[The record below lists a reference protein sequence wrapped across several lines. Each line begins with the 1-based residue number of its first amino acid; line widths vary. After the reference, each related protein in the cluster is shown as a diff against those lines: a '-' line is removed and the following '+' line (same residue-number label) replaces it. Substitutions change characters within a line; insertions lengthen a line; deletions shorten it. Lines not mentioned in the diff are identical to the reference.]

1 MTHWALL
8 ASNFHVFHYPSALVE
23 QLSAAPMPR
32 PERFIPDTARYV
44 LESSRHFLPC
54 PVHSQHAEYRW
65 MQGGEERQSIMD
77 SQQEQLVLLIDGMR
91 AEDEGLYQCEARE
104 GDYRKTVV
112 QYELRM
118 SSAVGGLK
126 SSPLALAFLLLL
138 LFTLLC

>member
-1 MTHWALL
+1 MFLSSL
-8 ASNFHVFHYPSALVE
+8 GPVIDPSTGGPQKGDA
-23 QLSAAPMPR
+23 
-32 PERFIPDTARYV
+32 DTIDIS
-44 LESSRHFLPC
+44 ESSRHFLPC

>member
-1 MTHWALL
+1 MFLSSL
-8 ASNFHVFHYPSALVE
+8 GPVIDPSTEGPQQGDA
-23 QLSAAPMPR
+23 
-32 PERFIPDTARYV
+32 DTIDIS
-44 LESSRHFLPC
+44 ESSRHFLPC
-54 PVHSQHAEYRW
+54 PVHSHHAEYRW

>member
-1 MTHWALL
+1 
-8 ASNFHVFHYPSALVE
+8 
-23 QLSAAPMPR
+23 
-32 PERFIPDTARYV
+32 
-44 LESSRHFLPC
+44 
-54 PVHSQHAEYRW
+54 

-112 QYELRM
+112 QYQLRM

-126 SSPLALAFLLLL
+126 SSPLALALLLL
-138 LFTLLC
+138 LLITLLR

>member
-1 MTHWALL
+1 MPHWALL

-23 QLSAAPMPR
+23 QLSAAPMPS
-32 PERFIPDTARYV
+32 PEVNPDTTQFV
-44 LESSRHFLPC
+44 SEFSRHFLPC

-126 SSPLALAFLLLL
+126 SSPLALALLLLL
-138 LFTLLC
+138 LFTLLR